1 MLVGKSTRASFLK
14 GNLTICGKNLNNQK
28 KKNEAISIL
37 KNRSPNTC
45 DAFENALF
53 SFPPIVLKYCL
64 LTSKNLADLEALIIK
79 KSPHT
84 SFSVAR

>member
-1 MLVGKSTRASFLK
+1 MGKSTRASFLK

-28 KKNEAISIL
+28 KKHKAISIL

-45 DAFENALF
+45 DAFENVLF
-53 SFPPIVLKYCL
+53 SFPLVVLKYCL
-64 LTSKNLADLEALIIK
+64 LTSKNLADPEALIIK